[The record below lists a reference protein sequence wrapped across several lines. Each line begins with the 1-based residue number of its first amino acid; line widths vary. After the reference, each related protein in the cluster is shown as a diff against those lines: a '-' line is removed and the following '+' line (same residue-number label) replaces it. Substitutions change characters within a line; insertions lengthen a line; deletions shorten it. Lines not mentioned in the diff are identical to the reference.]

1 LFLEETMKKFTVVLV
16 TILALAMAASPLF
29 AGGGSQSSGSSSG
42 AGAAAPRTRVYRL
55 ADNQPDG
62 YPTVLG
68 DLAFAKYVEEK
79 TNGAIKIE
87 VYNNSV
93 LGDEKTTIEQT
104 QTGDIHFIR
113 VGLNPLSSLNPIMNA
128 LAMPFLFRDR
138 EHMFKVLDG
147 PIGEELLG
155 SLQQQNLLGLCW
167 FDAGFRNF
175 YNSKR
180 DIHTPADMVGLRIR
194 VQESALMMDMVRYLG
209 ASPTPMAYGEVYPGI
224 QNGIIDG
231 AENNWPSY
239 ITAAHFEV
247 AKRFTVDGHMASPE
261 MILVNTGVW
270 NSLSDAEKKIVKDGA
285 MEGAKVERAAWLEA
299 EQRYEKQAR
308 DSGSVITELTP
319 EQHKLFEDALAPL
332 YQQPAYASYAGII
345 QRVRDTK

>member
-1 LFLEETMKKFTVVLV
+1 MKKLTIVL
-16 TILALAMAASPLF
+16 LALAALTMAVSPLF
-29 AGGGSQSSGSSSG
+29 AGGGSQSGGS
-42 AGAAAPRTRVYRL
+42 GAAAKPRVFRL

-68 DLAFAKYVEEK
+68 DLAMAKYVEQK

-113 VGLNPLSSLNPIMNA
+113 VGLNPLSSINPVMNA

-138 EHMFKVLDG
+138 AHMFKVLDG
-147 PIGEELLG
+147 PIGKELME
-155 SLQQQNLLGLCW
+155 SLQKQNLLGLCW

-175 YNSKR
+175 YNSKK
-180 DIHTPADMVGLRIR
+180 DIRTPDDMKGLKIR
-194 VQESALMMDMVRYLG
+194 VQESALMMGMIRALG
-209 ASPTPMAYGEVYPGI
+209 ASPTPMAYAEVYPGI

-247 AKRFTVDGHMASPE
+247 AKHFTVDGHMASPE
-261 MILVNTGVW
+261 MVLINTGVW
-270 NSLSDAEKKIVKDGA
+270 NSLSDAEKQIIREGA
-285 MEGAKVERAAWLEA
+285 AEGAKVERAAWLEA
-299 EQRYEKQAR
+299 EAKYEKAAR
-308 DSGSVITELTP
+308 DAGCSITELTP
-319 EQHKLFEDALAPL
+319 AQKKLFQDALAPL
-332 YQQPAYASYAGII
+332 YNEPAYAAYADVIR
-345 QRVRDTK
+345 RVRDTQ

>member
-1 LFLEETMKKFTVVLV
+1 MKKFTVVLV
-16 TILALAMAASPLF
+16 MILALAMAASPLF
-29 AGGGSQSSGSSSG
+29 AGGRSQSSGSSSG
-42 AGAAAPRTRVYRL
+42 SGAAAPRTRVYRL

-270 NSLSDAEKKIVKDGA
+270 NSLSEAEKKIVKDGA

-308 DSGSVITELTP
+308 DSGSIITELTP

-332 YQQPAYASYAGII
+332 YQQPAYASYADII

>member
-1 LFLEETMKKFTVVLV
+1 MKRFTLLL
-16 TILALAMAASPLF
+16 LALLVLLAASPIF
-29 AGGGSQSSGSSSG
+29 ARGAGQSAGG
-42 AGAAAPRTRVYRL
+42 TRVYRL

-79 TNGAIKIE
+79 TNGAIRIE

-104 QTGDIHFIR
+104 QTGAIHFIR

-138 EHMFKVLDG
+138 PHMFKVLDG
-147 PIGEELLG
+147 QIGQEVLE
-155 SLQQQNLLGLCW
+155 SLKDQHLLGLCW

-175 YNSKR
+175 YNSQKIVR
-180 DIHTPADMVGLRIR
+180 TPADMVGLKIR
-194 VQESALMMDMVRYLG
+194 VQESALMMDMVRFLG
-209 ASPTPMAYGEVYPGI
+209 AQPTPMAYGEVYSGI
-224 QNGIIDG
+224 QNGVVHG

-247 AKRFTVDGHMASPE
+247 AKFFTVDQHMASPE
-261 MILVNTGVW
+261 MILINTELW
-270 NSLSDAEKKIVKDGA
+270 NSLTPSEQKIIKDGA
-285 MEGAKVERAAWLEA
+285 MEGARVERAEWLAAEKTYEA
-299 EQRYEKQAR
+299 QAR
-308 DSGSVITELTP
+308 SSGCTITDLTP
-319 EQHKLFEDALAPL
+319 DQFKLFQDALMPL
-332 YQQPAYASYAGII
+332 YDQPAYVPFADLIR
-345 QRVRDTK
+345 RVRAE

>member
-1 LFLEETMKKFTVVLV
+1 MKKSIVLA
-16 TILALAMAASPLF
+16 TALVMAALPVF
-29 AGGGSQSSGSSSG
+29 AGGGQQGG
-42 AGAAAPRTRVYRL
+42 ANAAPKARVFRL

-68 DLAFAKYVEEK
+68 DLAMAKYVEEK
-79 TNGAIKIE
+79 TGGAIKIE

-113 VGLNPLSSLNPIMNA
+113 VGLNPLSSINPLMNA

-138 EHMFKVLDG
+138 AHMFKVLDG

-155 SLQQQNLLGLCW
+155 SLQKQNLLGLCW

-175 YNSKR
+175 YNARKE
-180 DIHTPADMVGLRIR
+180 IHTPADMAGLKIR
-194 VQESALMMDMVRYLG
+194 VQESALMMDMIKFLG
-209 ASPTPMAYGEVYPGI
+209 AAPTPMAYGEVYPGI

-239 ITAAHFEV
+239 ITAGHYEV
-247 AKRFTVDGHMASPE
+247 AKFFTVDGHMSSPE
-261 MILVNTGVW
+261 MILINVGVW
-270 NSLSDAEKKIVKDGA
+270 NSLSDAEKKIIKDGA
-285 MEGAKVERAAWLEA
+285 AEGARVERAAWLQA
-299 EQRYEKQAR
+299 EQKYEQQAR
-308 DSGSVITELTP
+308 DAGSTITELTP

-332 YQQPAYASYAGII
+332 YQQPAYSSYADLIK
-345 QRVRDTK
+345 RVRETN

>member
-1 LFLEETMKKFTVVLV
+1 MKKITAVLLVLLLVV
-16 TILALAMAASPLF
+16 MAGFPLF
-29 AGGGSQSSGSSSG
+29 AGGGAQGGGS
-42 AGAAAPRTRVYRL
+42 AGAVPKTRVFRL

-68 DLAFAKYVEEK
+68 DMAMAKYVEEK

-113 VGLNPLSSLNPIMNA
+113 VGLNPLSSINPIMNA

-138 EHMFKVLDG
+138 AHMFKVLDG
-147 PIGEELLG
+147 SIGEELLG
-155 SLQQQNLLGLCW
+155 SLRQQNLLGLCW
-167 FDAGFRNF
+167 LDAGFRNF
-175 YNSKR
+175 YNSKK
-180 DIHTPADMVGLRIR
+180 DIRTPADMAGLKIR
-194 VQESALMMDMVRYLG
+194 VQESALMMDMIRFLG
-209 ASPTPMAYGEVYPGI
+209 ASPTPMAYAEVYPGI

-247 AKRFTVDGHMASPE
+247 AKHFTMDGHMASPE
-261 MILVNTGVW
+261 MILINTGVW
-270 NSLSDAEKKIVKDGA
+270 DSLSDAEKKIVKEGA
-285 MEGAKVERAAWLEA
+285 LEGAKVERAAWLEA
-299 EQRYEKQAR
+299 EAKYEKQAR
-308 DSGSVITELTP
+308 DSGSIITELTP
-319 EQHKLFEDALAPL
+319 AEHKLFEDALAPL
-332 YQQPAYASYAGII
+332 YQQPAYASYADII
-345 QRVRDTK
+345 RRVRETN

>member
-1 LFLEETMKKFTVVLV
+1 M
-16 TILALAMAASPLF
+16 
-29 AGGGSQSSGSSSG
+29 
-42 AGAAAPRTRVYRL
+42 

-87 VYNNSV
+87 VYNNEV
-93 LGDEKTTIEQT
+93 LGSEKTTIEQT
-104 QTGDIHFIR
+104 QTGDIQFIR
-113 VGLNPLSSLNPIMNA
+113 VGLNPLSSLNPVVNA

-138 EHMFKVLDG
+138 AHMFKVLDG
-147 PIGEELLG
+147 PIGDELLG
-155 SLQQQNLLGLCW
+155 ALEKQGLLGLSW
-167 FDAGFRNF
+167 YDAGFRNF
-175 YNSKR
+175 YNARK
-180 DIHTPADMVGLRIR
+180 DIKTPADMAGLKIR
-194 VQESALMMDMVRYLG
+194 VQESPLMMDMVRFLG
-209 ASPTPMAYGEVYPGI
+209 GSPTPMAYAEVYPGI

-247 AKRFTVDGHMASPE
+247 AKHFTVDGHMASPE

-270 NSLSDAEKKIVKDGA
+270 NSLTDAEKQILREA
-285 MEGAKVERAAWLEA
+285 AAEGAKVERAAWLEA
-299 EQRYEKQAR
+299 EAKYEKQAR
-308 DSGSVITELTP
+308 DSGSIITELTP

-332 YQQPAYASYAGII
+332 YQQPAYANLADII
-345 QRVRDTK
+345 KRVRETN

>member
-1 LFLEETMKKFTVVLV
+1 MKKLKV
-16 TILALAMAASPLF
+16 ILAVLFALTFAVSPLF
-29 AGGGSQSSGSSSG
+29 GGG
-42 AGAAAPRTRVYRL
+42 GAAAGGSAAKTRVFRL

-113 VGLNPLSSLNPIMNA
+113 VGLNPLSSINPVMNA
-128 LAMPFLFRDR
+128 MAMPFLFRDR
-138 EHMFKVLDG
+138 AHMFKVLDG
-147 PIGEELLG
+147 PIGQELME
-155 SLQQQNLLGLCW
+155 SLQKQNLLGLCW
-167 FDAGFRNF
+167 LDAGFRNF
-175 YNSKR
+175 YNSQREIK
-180 DIHTPADMVGLRIR
+180 TPADMVGLKIR
-194 VQESALMMDMVRYLG
+194 VQESALMMDMVRFLG
-209 ASPTPMAYGEVYPGI
+209 AQPTPMAYAEVYPGI
-224 QNGIIDG
+224 QNGVIHG

-247 AKRFTVDGHMASPE
+247 AKYFTVDGHMSSPE

-270 NSLSDAEKKIVKDGA
+270 NSLSDAEKKIVKEGA
-285 MEGAKVERAAWLEA
+285 LEGAKVERAAWLEA
-299 EQRYEKQAR
+299 EAKYEKQAR
-308 DSGSVITELTP
+308 DSGCVITELTP
-319 EQHKLFEDALAPL
+319 AQHKLFEDALAPL
-332 YQQPAYASYAGII
+332 YQQPAYASYADII
-345 QRVRDTK
+345 KRVRETR

>member
-1 LFLEETMKKFTVVLV
+1 MKRFTLLL
-16 TILALAMAASPLF
+16 LALIMLLAVSPLF
-29 AGGGSQSSGSSSG
+29 ARGGGQSSGG
-42 AGAAAPRTRVYRL
+42 TRVYRL

-79 TNGAIKIE
+79 TNGAIRIE

-104 QTGDIHFIR
+104 QTGAIHFIR

-138 EHMFKVLDG
+138 AHMFKVLDG
-147 PIGEELLG
+147 QIGQEIME
-155 SLQQQNLLGLCW
+155 SLKDQHLLGLCW

-175 YNSKR
+175 YNSQR
-180 DIHTPADMVGLRIR
+180 IVRTPSDMAGLKIR
-194 VQESALMMDMVRYLG
+194 VQESALMMDMVRFLG
-209 ASPTPMAYGEVYPGI
+209 AQPTPMAYGEVYSGI
-224 QNGIIDG
+224 QNGIVDG

-247 AKRFTVDGHMASPE
+247 AKFFTVNQHMASPE
-261 MILVNTGVW
+261 MILVNTELW
-270 NSLSDAEKKIVKDGA
+270 NSFTPDEQRIMKEGA
-285 MEGAKVERAAWLEA
+285 MEGARVERAEWLAA
-299 EQRYEKQAR
+299 EQKYEAQAR
-308 DSGSVITELTP
+308 ASGNTITEITP
-319 EQHKLFEDALAPL
+319 AQQQLWADALTPL
-332 YQQPAYASYAGII
+332 YQQPAYTPFADIVR
-345 QRVRDTK
+345 RVRAIQ

>member
-1 LFLEETMKKFTVVLV
+1 MKKISILLLAF
-16 TILALAMAASPLF
+16 LALTAVSPLF
-29 AGGGSQSSGSSSG
+29 AKGGAQGSGQ
-42 AGAAAPRTRVYRL
+42 TRVYRL

-68 DLAFAKYVEEK
+68 DLAMAKYVEEK

-113 VGLNPLSSLNPIMNA
+113 VGLNPLSSINPIMNA

-138 EHMFKVLDG
+138 AHLFKVLDG

-167 FDAGFRNF
+167 LDAGFRNF
-175 YNSKR
+175 YNSKKAIR
-180 DIHTPADMVGLRIR
+180 TPADMAGLRIR
-194 VQESALMMDMVRYLG
+194 VQESALMMDMIRYLG
-209 ASPTPMAYGEVYPGI
+209 ASPTPMAYAEVYPGI

-247 AKRFTVDGHMASPE
+247 AKHFTVDGHMTSPE
-261 MILVNTGVW
+261 MILINTGVW
-270 NSLSDAEKKIVKDGA
+270 NSLSDAEKKIVKEGA
-285 MEGAKVERAAWLEA
+285 AEGAKVERAAWLEA
-299 EQRYEKQAR
+299 EAKYEKQAR
-308 DSGSVITELTP
+308 DSGSIITELSP
-319 EQHKLFEDALAPL
+319 AEHKLFEDALAPL
-332 YQQPAYASYAGII
+332 YQQPAYAAYTDII
-345 QRVRDTK
+345 RRVRETQ

>member
-1 LFLEETMKKFTVVLV
+1 MKKITSVSIVLV
-16 TILALAMAASPLF
+16 LAMAVLGTACQKKT
-29 AGGGSQSSGSSSG
+29 G
-42 AGAAAPRTRVYRL
+42 GAAEAAPKARVFRMS
-55 ADNQPDG
+55 DNQPDG

-68 DLAFAKYVEEK
+68 DLAMAKYVEEK

-113 VGLNPLSSLNPIMNA
+113 VGLNPLSSINPVMNA

-138 EHMFKVLDG
+138 AHMFKVLDG
-147 PIGEELLG
+147 PIGKELME
-155 SLQQQNLLGLCW
+155 SLQKQNLLGLCW

-175 YNSKR
+175 YNAKK
-180 DIHTPADMVGLRIR
+180 DIKTPDDMKGLKIR
-194 VQESALMMDMVRYLG
+194 VQESALMMGMIRALG
-209 ASPTPMAYGEVYPGI
+209 ASPTPMAYPEVYPGI

-247 AKRFTVDGHMASPE
+247 AKHFTVDGHMASPE
-261 MILVNTGVW
+261 MVLVNTGVW
-270 NSLSDAEKKIVKDGA
+270 NGLSDAEKQILRDGA
-285 MEGAKVERAAWLEA
+285 AEGAKVERAAWLEA
-299 EQRYEKQAR
+299 EAKYEKAAR
-308 DSGSVITELTP
+308 DAGCSITELTAD
-319 EQHKLFEDALAPL
+319 QKKLFQDALLPL
-332 YQQPAYASYAGII
+332 YDEPAYAAYADII
-345 QRVRDTK
+345 KRVRETD